1 VNSKKSNGFTLVEL
15 MLVIAIVGIL
25 AAVAMGFYGD
35 YIIDANRT
43 DGRSALSRTST
54 SLEKCKNLYSNY
66 NSANCNVAFP
76 VTSDDGFY
84 SITATVLTAT
94 TFMLTATPIAGQP
107 QAGDADCTTLTLSN
121 TGIEGGTGADATE
134 CW

>member
-1 VNSKKSNGFTLVEL
+1 MIVV
-15 MLVIAIVGIL
+15 VIVGIITAIAL
-25 AAVAMGFYGD
+25 GFYGN
-35 YIIDANRT
+35 YLISANRT
-43 DGRSALSRTST
+43 DARTALSATST
-54 SLEKCKNLYSNY
+54 SLEKCKSLYSNY

-107 QAGDADCTTLTLSN
+107 QAGDADCTTITLSN